1 MIRNRPVI
9 VSFIL
14 FVSLFSVL
22 LFLLF
27 FIFFF
32 LFCFVP
38 HFFPCTLSCLTIFL
52 LGLKSIGWPG
62 KYGTRHRTQCR
73 GAIKIHE
80 AWKTMLAPDFA
91 FVPADRNCVISHFT
105 RFMRRVEYQNN
116 WIPREF
122 VIYKQPL
129 NASESHQ
136 LPPPPHP
143 HLIGASFF
151 RREIYFYDESNWF
164 SDSRIFSLEIDKKR
178 NEFVRIYTVLW
189 LEDLFGI
196 WLNIIRSINE

>member
-80 AWKTMLAPDFA
+80 AWKTRLAPDFA

-136 LPPPPHP
+136 LLPPPPP
-143 HLIGASFF
+143 DRSIIFPSWNLFLRRVQLIL
-151 RREIYFYDESNWF
+151 RF
-164 SDSRIFSLEIDKKR
+164 SHFQSRNRQKKKR
-178 NEFVRIYTVLW
+178 ICANSYGAMIGRF
-189 LEDLFGI
+189 
-196 WLNIIRSINE
+196 IRYLVEYHTID